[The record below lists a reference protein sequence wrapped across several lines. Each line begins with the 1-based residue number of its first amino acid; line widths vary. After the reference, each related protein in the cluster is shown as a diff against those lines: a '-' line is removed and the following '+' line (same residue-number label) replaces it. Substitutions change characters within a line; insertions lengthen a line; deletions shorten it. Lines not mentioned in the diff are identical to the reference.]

1 MHIYYVIYRITN
13 LINNKIY
20 IGAHQTNNIDDDY
33 MGSGRAICRAIKKY
47 GIENFKKDIL
57 FVFDNKDEMYA
68 KEKEIVTED
77 FCNKLDTYNIRTG
90 GNGGFNHINKNPE
103 ERARVTLISKTKNK
117 GMTTHIPTVEERS
130 MTSLRNKKNYELGI
144 GPYSQAAKE
153 KIQSA
158 ERRLKLSKIMLTDQN
173 AMKGSNFY
181 TNISTNENRRFKRN
195 EIVPNGWI
203 KTIDYKESK
212 MIRNWFNDGSKNYLL
227 DKTSPKIQ
235 DLDLKRGRL

>member
-20 IGAHQTNNIDDDY
+20 IGAHQTNNIDDNY
-33 MGSGRAICRAIKKY
+33 MGSGQSIRNAIKKY

-77 FCNKLDTYNIRTG
+77 FCRRLDTYNIRIG
-90 GNGGFNHINKNPE
+90 GIGGFNHINKNPE
-103 ERARVTLISKTKNK
+103 ERARVTLLSKTKNK
-117 GMTTHIPTVEERS
+117 GMKKRS
-130 MTSLRNKKNYELGI
+130 RTDAEKLASSNRNKKMYELGI
-144 GPYSQAAKE
+144 GPYSQEAKNNY
-153 KIQSA
+153 KSSRKNLDYSWA
-158 ERRLKLSKIMLTDQN
+158 
-173 AMKGSNFY
+173 KG
-181 TNISTNENRRFKRN
+181 ENNSMYGRFKYLN
-195 EIVPNGWI
+195 LTTYETKFFKTGEEVPNGWI